1 MARGEIPGDI
11 IGIDCA
17 LTYSATTAF
26 GHASA
31 GKDLVLTLDADGKA
45 VIGVDNAGIAG
56 VFIELRKNKKA
67 SVLINKVLIMRQR
80 AVDGVSE
87 GSKVKCAGNG
97 QIETGGTDDDASGM
111 AIKVIENTANG
122 RVLVRFP

>member
-31 GKDLVLTLDADGKA
+31 GKDLVMSMNAAGNA
-45 VIGVDNAGIAG
+45 VLGANNTGIAG
-56 VFIELRKNKKA
+56 VFIELRPNKKA
-67 SVLINKVLIMRQR
+67 SVLINKVLIMRQS

-87 GSKVKCAGNG
+87 GHKVICAGSRSN
-97 QIETGGTDDDASGM
+97 QEC
-111 AIKVIENTANG
+111 
-122 RVLVRFP
+122 RY